1 MATMIPPTPSS
12 DTPGSERRVFESLKN
27 CLESS
32 EWTILHSLGIS
43 STWTGAFGEIDF
55 VVVIPR
61 LGIVCVEV
69 KGGQVTHKNG
79 IWYTRRFNSST
90 SEELKR
96 SPFRQAQEGMWKLRQ
111 ALVAKFGQGAS
122 ESRCPIGWMA
132 ILPDVD
138 CPPITPEFSRGEV
151 IDQSDMMQ
159 DLSKRISGSPSL
171 LQLSGR
177 NDLQAPNAGTC
188 KRILGFL
195 RPNFDRVEMASTD
208 IWDTER
214 RIKSLTEEQYDV
226 LDAIAENSSCLVK
239 GPAGT
244 GKTNIAIEAAR
255 RLSLSGKRVVL
266 ACYNRHLGSWL
277 RKCLDEQGLQH
288 VVSGHV
294 HGLLRDRVARSSLAG
309 DLPQIGEIDSEEL
322 YGRMYFD
329 LGALAIDELG
339 ETFDAVLIDETQDF
353 EAARIADIA
362 RAWTSGASDAKII
375 LFGDFT
381 RQALYGRSTTSNDE
395 LRSAFSGPPTF
406 NLSINCRNTRRI
418 AKHTDLICGFTGT
431 KISDKQAEGDPV
443 EIFYAADHA
452 EGLAKLSQIVTAL
465 RAAGVRAS
473 DVALL
478 GPRRRERSTVAGINT
493 VAGWKIRDISS
504 ADPEAVSYS
513 TIHAFKGLESP
524 VVIVVD
530 AGTGNTDETDALL
543 YVAMSRAR
551 IRLFLICPEEARPV
565 FSKRMM
571 DGLLAMVGS
580 A

>member
-1 MATMIPPTPSS
+1 MATMIPPAPSS
-12 DTPGSERRVFESLKN
+12 DTPGSERRVFEGLKN
-27 CLESS
+27 CADSGD
-32 EWTILHSLGIS
+32 WTILHSLGFS
-43 STWTGAFGEIDF
+43 STWTGGYGEIDF
-55 VVVIPR
+55 VVIIPR

-69 KGGQVTHKNG
+69 KGGQVTHKDG
-79 IWYTRRFNSST
+79 IWYTRRFNSNT
-90 SEELKR
+90 SEALKR
-96 SPFRQAQEGMWKLRQ
+96 SPFRQAQEGMWKLRK
-111 ALVAKFGQGAS
+111 ALIQKFGQGSS

-138 CPPITPEFSRGEV
+138 CPPITPEFSRAEV
-151 IDQSDMMQ
+151 IDQSDMAR
-159 DLSKRISGSPSL
+159 DFSKRISGSPSL

-177 NDLQAPNAGTC
+177 NDLNAPDAATC
-188 KRILGFL
+188 KRILAFL
-195 RPNFDRVEMASTD
+195 RPNFDRVEMASSEM
-208 IWDTER
+208 WDTER
-214 RIKSLTEEQYDV
+214 RIKSLTEEQYAV

-244 GKTNIAIEAAR
+244 GKTNIAIESAR

-277 RKCLDEQGLQH
+277 RRCLDEQGLQG
-288 VVSGHV
+288 VVAGNIHS
-294 HGLLRDRVARSSLAG
+294 LLRDRIARSSLAG
-309 DLPQIGEIDSEEL
+309 DLPQSGQIDSEEL
-322 YGRMYFD
+322 YDRHYFD

-339 ETFDAVLIDETQDF
+339 ERFDAVLIDETQDF

-362 RAWTSGASDAKII
+362 RAWTGGISDAKTI

-381 RQALYGRSTTSNDE
+381 RQALYGRSTTSNEE
-395 LRSAFSGPPTF
+395 LRSAFSGPPIF
-406 NLSINCRNTRRI
+406 NLSINCRNTKRI
-418 AKHTDLICGFTGT
+418 ARHTDLICGFTGM
-431 KISDKQAEGDPV
+431 KISDKQPEGDPV
-443 EIFYAADHA
+443 EIFYAANQAD
-452 EGLAKLSQIVTAL
+452 GIAKLSQIVTAL
-465 RAAGVRAS
+465 KAAGIRAA

-478 GPRRRERSTVAGINT
+478 GPRRRENSVASRMNS

-551 IRLFLICPEEARPV
+551 VRLLLICPEETRAI
-565 FSKRMM
+565 FNKRMV
-571 DGLLAMVGS
+571 DGLLAMVGT